1 MNILKCI
8 IGILIPFLG
17 TTLGAA
23 VVFAFRKPISDKL
36 QKVFLGF
43 ASGVM
48 VAASI
53 WSLIIPAIENSEAQG
68 NPGWIAATVGI
79 ISGAAFLILTDLYM
93 KKYKCIKMKTS
104 FKTSMLSL
112 AITLHNIPEG
122 MAVGVVF
129 ASALNGNFEVRIYGC
144 ACVCDR
150 NCNTKFSRRNGN
162 IASV

>member
-48 VAASI
+48 IAASI

-68 NPGWIAATVGI
+68 NPGWFAATIGI
-79 ISGAAFLILTDLYM
+79 IAGAVFLISTDLYM
-93 KKYKCIKMKTS
+93 KKYKSIKMKTS
-104 FKTSMLSL
+104 YKTSMLSL

-122 MAVGVVF
+122 MAVGIVF
-129 ASALNGNFEVRIYGC
+129 ASALNGNFEVRIYGSYSFC
-144 ACVCDR
+144 YRD
-150 NCNTKFSRRNGN
+150 CNTKFSGGNGN
-162 IASV
+162 ITSM